1 MNAAEP
7 QDIVRLT
14 TAPNPAQA
22 HIWKQAL
29 IDEGIT
35 CSVVGDYL
43 NAGVG
48 NISGLLP
55 ELWVRREDATRA
67 EEVLLRHQHPSEDQ
81 GESA

>member
-1 MNAAEP
+1 MNAADP
-7 QDIVRLT
+7 QDIIRLT

-29 IDEGIT
+29 LDEGIN

-43 NAGVG
+43 DAGVG

-55 ELWVRREDATRA
+55 ELWVRREDAPRA
-67 EEVLLRHQHPSEDQ
+67 EELLMRHQSTVEEQPE
-81 GESA
+81 

>member
-14 TAPNPAQA
+14 TAPNAVQA

-43 NAGVG
+43 DAGVG
-48 NISGLLP
+48 DISGLLP
-55 ELWVRREDATRA
+55 ELWVRREDAPRA
-67 EEVLLRHQHPSEDQ
+67 EELLMRHQPKVEEQ
-81 GESA
+81 PE